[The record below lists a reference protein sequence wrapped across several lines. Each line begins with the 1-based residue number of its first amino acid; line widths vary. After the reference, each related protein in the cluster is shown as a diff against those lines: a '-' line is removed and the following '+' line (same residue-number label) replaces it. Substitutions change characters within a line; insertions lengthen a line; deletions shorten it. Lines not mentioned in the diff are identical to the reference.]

1 MRIYVNGAGEIPDAL
16 RAVLSLRHALSP
28 DPSDCGAWALFC
40 RPGDL
45 SLRLLDPDRAPA
57 LPPVILALIPYWDS
71 EGEDPALCAYYGS
84 VTGAVRA
91 LGRRG
96 IRANCLRYARPEDD
110 TDSVAL
116 CRAPEVSEIARA
128 AAYFIEEPGF
138 IAGQTIDVNG
148 GVIY

>member
-16 RAVLSLRHALSP
+16 RSLLSLRHTLSAE
-28 DPSDCGAWALFC
+28 PSGCDAWALFC

-45 SLRLLDPDRAPA
+45 SLKLLDPASPPA
-57 LPPVILALIPYWDS
+57 LPPVILALMPYSDC
-71 EGEDPALCAYYGS
+71 EGEDPALCAFYGS
-84 VTGAVRA
+84 AAGAIRA

-96 IRANCLRYARPEDD
+96 IRANCLRYSRPEDD
-110 TDSVAL
+110 TDPVAL
-116 CRAPEVSEIARA
+116 GRAPEPSEIARA
-128 AAYFIEEPGF
+128 AAYFITEPGF